1 MVIQDK
7 RDDNEEANCYVFRPR
22 DSVFSLT
29 VMKTREP
36 EQLSDLGVHNGGLW
50 TKASETPPPTQEMQN
65 PGSLR
70 NPAELGLL
78 WQDPET

>member
-7 RDDNEEANCYVFRPR
+7 SDDNEEANCYVFKPH
-22 DSVFSLT
+22 DSVFSLI
-29 VMKTREP
+29 VMKTKEP

-50 TKASETPPPTQEMQN
+50 TKASETPAPTQEIQN

-70 NPAELGLL
+70 NSAELELL